1 MEFNVSH
8 NRIEDFDGE
17 ESNRPYQWQNFT
29 KGESHDPLMAKKRK
43 PKQTHINDIFPRNFV
58 EVCLDHRMMGVAG
71 DDAWGSQPYPK
82 YKLPTNKDYHWNFTI
97 LPIKNNMEISEKLS
111 YQYLP

>member
-1 MEFNVSH
+1 MLQRGTR
-8 NRIEDFDGE
+8 NRKQEIDGE
-17 ESNRPYQWQNFT
+17 GFRLDFT
-29 KGESHDPLMAKKRK
+29 KLH
-43 PKQTHINDIFPRNFV
+43 QHINDIFPRNFV